1 MVQMAAG
8 RLLVET
14 VAVVA
19 AVVVVSHPSSY
30 TEIAVGEFPA
40 AEIRLLNSVLAS
52 KQVLFHPL
60 LCHSNIYND
69 ININYTNIVDEQF

>member
-19 AVVVVSHPSSY
+19 AAVVVSHPSSY
-30 TEIAVGEFPA
+30 KEVAVGEFPA
-40 AEIRLLNSVLAS
+40 AEIRLLNRM
-52 KQVLFHPL
+52 
-60 LCHSNIYND
+60 
-69 ININYTNIVDEQF
+69 